1 MYAEGLHV
9 WRGDRHWYPG
19 EAGWMHRLL
28 TESILGMQHRGERMQ
43 IASLMFLF
51 PR

>member
-9 WRGDRHWYPG
+9 SPGDGSWYTDR
-19 EAGWMHRLL
+19 AGWMHRLL